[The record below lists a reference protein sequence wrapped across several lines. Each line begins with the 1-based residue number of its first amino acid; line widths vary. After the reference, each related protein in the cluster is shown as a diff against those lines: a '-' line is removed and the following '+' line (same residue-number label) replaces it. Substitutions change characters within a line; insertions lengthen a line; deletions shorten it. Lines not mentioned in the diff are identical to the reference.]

1 MIETSDPFSLQ
12 QVGTLPLPRGESIQ
26 LQTAAAL
33 YIALRAKHSPAAAH
47 SLRVGMYATAWGYTY
62 GLSETQRHLFEIT
75 GLMHEVG
82 KIGIPDRV
90 LQKPEG
96 LSEQERAM
104 MALQPQVAVEILK
117 AAGASRILLDAVGLV
132 GKDFSVLPN
141 PQAND
146 SWVMAARLI
155 RVIDAYDSMTSR
167 SSYRDPKSTDEAIR
181 ELVRNSNSQF
191 DPKLTRSFAQM
202 VLKPDSTIEERVQSH
217 WSHMITPEGSKLQFC
232 FDAQAMQE
240 SSVDSALLVN
250 NMTDTFY
257 RHMLHN
263 LQQGLIFVDSDFRIL
278 QWNKA
283 TVQLTGRAA
292 SSVLYQPW
300 NPSLIQFCDQEGNPL
315 READCPF
322 PGMVKTGE
330 RSLHKIKIRRP
341 DNSLVDVKVEIV
353 PFTNDRGKMTGAAI
367 ILYDISEQRVLEQT
381 IVHLNQSVS
390 LDELTKVANRRELN
404 RQLTEF
410 IKNHSDGRIPGAILI
425 CDIDYFKRINDH
437 FSHQAGDE
445 ALKTFASVLR
455 ESCRSTDLVA
465 RYGGEEFVM
474 LCPRCDLKEAEDLA
488 ETLRRK
494 IARTSIPA
502 LRGACITASFG
513 VTVVRPGDTEES
525 AMARADRGLLMAKE
539 KGRDCVFSVIE
550 DLEVPESIE
559 PSGTLAWPENAPPD
573 AKQIR
578 IRTELVSFVPKPLIF
593 EKLLGFAKD
602 YAAQITDTQEKV
614 IVFEIDSRILPNPHD
629 PKEKPNRHQ
638 VQVGI
643 REIELRGKSLKDKTR
658 LASLLRVVISPLNVR
673 DRRDEVYLNQCNRV
687 LCALQAYL
695 LAERFTDEWKVDL
708 IRTVKQMTDD
718 SRY

>member
-1 MIETSDPFSLQ
+1 MIETSNSYSLQ
-12 QVGTLPLPRGESIQ
+12 NAGSIPLPRGESIQ

-33 YIALRAKHSPAAAH
+33 YISLRVKHSPAAAH

-62 GLSETQRHLFEIT
+62 GLSETHRHLFEFT
-75 GLMHEVG
+75 GLMHEIG
-82 KIGIPDRV
+82 KIGIPDRI
-90 LQKPEG
+90 LQKPES

-117 AAGASRILLDAVGLV
+117 ASGASRLLLDAVGLV
-132 GKDFSVLPN
+132 GKDFSVLPD
-141 PQAND
+141 PQATD
-146 SWVMAARLI
+146 SWAMAARLI

-167 SSYRDPKSTDEAIR
+167 SPYRDPKSTDEAIR

-202 VLKPDSTIEERVQSH
+202 VLRPDSSIEERVQSH
-217 WSHMITPEGSKLQFC
+217 WSHIITPCAKKFQFC
-232 FDAQAMQE
+232 FDAQAMQD
-240 SSVDSALLVN
+240 SSVDPLLSVN
-250 NMTDTFY
+250 NMADTFY

-283 TVQLTGRAA
+283 TAQLTGRPANL
-292 SSVLYQPW
+292 VLHQYWSPTM
-300 NPSLIQFCDQEGNPL
+300 IRFCDQDGNPL
-315 READCPF
+315 REEDCPF
-322 PGMVKTGE
+322 LGMLKTGE
-330 RSLHKIKIRRP
+330 RSLQKMKIRRP
-341 DNSLVDVKVEIV
+341 DNSLVDVKVEII
-353 PFTNDRGKMTGAAI
+353 PFTNDRSKMTGTAI

-381 IVHLNQSVS
+381 IIHLNESVS

-410 IKNHSDGRIPGAILI
+410 IRNHSDGVPPGAILI

-494 IARTSIPA
+494 IARTSISA

-513 VTVVRPGDTEES
+513 VTVVKRGDTEES

-539 KGRDCVFSVIE
+539 NGRDCVFSVTE

-559 PSGTLAWPENAPPD
+559 PSGTVGWPENVAPD
-573 AKQIR
+573 AKQVR
-578 IRTELVSFVPKPLIF
+578 IRTELVSFVPKTLIF

-602 YAAQITDTQEKV
+602 YAAKITDTQAQI
-614 IVFEIDSRILPNPHD
+614 IVFEIDSRILPNPND

-643 REIELRGKSLKDKTR
+643 REIELRCKSSKDKTR
-658 LASLLRVVISPLNVR
+658 HASLLRVVISPLSVR

-695 LAERFTDEWKVDL
+695 LAEPFTDALKVDL
-708 IRTVKQMTDD
+708 IRTFKPMTND